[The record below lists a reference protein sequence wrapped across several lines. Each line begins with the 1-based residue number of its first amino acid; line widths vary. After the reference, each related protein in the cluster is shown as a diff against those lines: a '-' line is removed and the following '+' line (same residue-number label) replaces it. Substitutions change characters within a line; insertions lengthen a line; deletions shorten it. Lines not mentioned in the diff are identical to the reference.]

1 MTEKELFQLVSESL
15 EVSVEKINL
24 ESSQDKIEEW
34 DSLGHLSILSS
45 LSKDLGDSI
54 KSVKGLGT
62 CESLS
67 CIVKILKSASL
78 LE

>member
-45 LSKDLGDSI
+45 LSKDLGDGI
-54 KSVKGLGT
+54 KNVKGLGN

-67 CIVKILKSASL
+67 CIIKILKSAGL